1 MRTLWGGKRL
11 KAGQNRDSSRI
22 MLQTLRCTPGSSLTS
37 PQSSPMVLKWKQT
50 ISLTTLATNIL
61 LDSSCMVQM
70 KGDTS
75 FQLGNMEE
83 GDMSKQQ
90 HRVPCR
96 WWMMGSLQTPISPI
110 LHSKHWPGKLPWK
123 SPLPKLGATGHRV
136 CSRHLFH
143 LYNKPYE
150 NRVCACTAYQHTQD
164 AGRHR
169 NALLLMSIRSHWKL
183 SMCLQKKTKSSSAF
197 HSLFPG
203 PPTTVMLWVPTEY
216 ANKEIFSWLKVWVA
230 SSLKQYPFSRY
241 KY

>member
-1 MRTLWGGKRL
+1 
-11 KAGQNRDSSRI
+11 
-22 MLQTLRCTPGSSLTS
+22 
-37 PQSSPMVLKWKQT
+37 
-50 ISLTTLATNIL
+50 
-61 LDSSCMVQM
+61 MVQM

-96 WWMMGSLQTPISPI
+96 WRMMGSLQAPISPI

-216 ANKEIFSWLKVWVA
+216 ANNEIFSWLKVWVA
-230 SSLKQYPFSRY
+230 SSFKTVPIFSLQILKYQSDFSLGQTKFWRTD
-241 KY
+241 KTRLPQKSRINPTSFQIHQGDPSL